1 MEDNVIT
8 LLNDNNFAQVG
19 TVNPDNTP
27 HIDTVWFSYQN
38 EQIVIATTMAT
49 KKAKNLQ
56 ENPNSYIVV
65 TNKNNPY
72 EQAQIKVVLS
82 SIEKDDDL
90 NICDS
95 IAMQYTG
102 RPFPQ
107 RKHKDRIAL
116 VFDIIKVKYHIAR
129 V

>member
-1 MEDNVIT
+1 MEDTVIT

-27 HIDTVWFSYQN
+27 HLDTVWFSYQN

-49 KKAKNLQ
+49 KKAKNLK

-72 EQAQIKVVLS
+72 EQAQIKVILS
-82 SIEKDDDL
+82 SIEKDDEL
-90 NICDS
+90 TICDS

-116 VFDIIKVKYHIAR
+116 IFDIIKVKYHIAR